1 MAECFP
7 IILSAP
13 SGAGKTTVANEL
25 LKGKKIARVITATT
39 RAPRLGEKHGK
50 DYFFWSNAEFEKA
63 IKTKQMLEW
72 AKVHVNY
79 YGIPKSSLETVLKK
93 GKCPLLVIDVQGA
106 KTVKKIY
113 KNAVTIFLT
122 APSVAELKKRIS
134 ARSDGTKNVNVRLK
148 TALKELKQIKN
159 YDYLVVNDKLKDC
172 IADCR
177 AIIAAESKKVTR
189 QKDLVKKLNK
199 SGD

>member
-1 MAECFP
+1 MSECFP

-50 DYFFWSNAEFEKA
+50 DYFFWSETDFQKA
-63 IKTKQMLEW
+63 IKNKQMLEW

-79 YGIPKSSLETVLKK
+79 YGIPKSSLENVLKL

-106 KTVKKIY
+106 KTIKKIY
-113 KNAVTIFLT
+113 KDAVTIFIT
-122 APSVAELKKRIS
+122 APSITTLKKRIA
-134 ARSDGTKNVNVRLK
+134 ARSDGTQNVNVRLK
-148 TALKELKQIKN
+148 TAPKELKQIKN
-159 YDYLVVNDKLKDC
+159 YDYLVINDDLKVC
-172 IADCR
+172 VSTCR
-177 AIIAAESKKVTR
+177 AIIQAESKKVTR

-199 SGD
+199 SGE

>member
-13 SGAGKTTVANEL
+13 SGAGKTTVATEL
-25 LKGKKIARVITATT
+25 LRSKNIARVITATT
-39 RAPRLGEKHGK
+39 RAPRLGEKNGK
-50 DYFFWSNAEFEKA
+50 DYFFWSVADFEKA
-63 IKTKQMLEW
+63 IKNKQMLEW

-79 YGIPKSSLETVLKK
+79 YGIPKSSLERVLKV

-106 KTVKKIY
+106 RTVKKLY
-113 KNAVTIFLT
+113 KNAVTIFIT
-122 APSVAELKKRIS
+122 APSIATLKKRIA
-134 ARSDGTKNVNVRLK
+134 ARGDGTQNVNVRLK
-148 TALKELKQIKN
+148 TALKELKQIKD
-159 YDYLVVNDKLKDC
+159 YDYLVINDNLKEC
-172 IADCR
+172 VATCR
-177 AIIAAESKKVTR
+177 AIIAAESKKVAR

>member
-13 SGAGKTTVANEL
+13 SGAGKTTVAKEL

-39 RAPRLGEKHGK
+39 RAPRLGEKDGK
-50 DYFFWSNAEFEKA
+50 DYFFWSNADFEKA
-63 IKTKQMLEW
+63 IKTKKMIEW

-79 YGIPKSSLETVLKK
+79 YGIPKSSLESVLKQ
-93 GKCPLLVIDVQGA
+93 GKYPLLVIDVQGA

-113 KNAVTIFLT
+113 KNAVSIFLT
-122 APSVAELKKRIS
+122 APSIAELKRRIS
-134 ARSDGTKNVNVRLK
+134 ARSDGTKNINVRLK
-148 TALKELKQIKN
+148 TALKELKQIKH
-159 YDYLVVNDKLKDC
+159 YDYLVINDDLKECVN
-172 IADCR
+172 ACR
-177 AIIAAESKKVTR
+177 AIVEAETKKVVR

>member
-13 SGAGKTTVANEL
+13 SGAGKTTVATEL

-39 RAPRLGEKHGK
+39 REPRLGEKHGK
-50 DYFFWSNAEFEKA
+50 DYLFWSVADFEKA
-63 IKTKQMLEW
+63 IKNKQMLEW

-79 YGIPKSSLETVLKK
+79 YGIPKSSLERVLKI

-122 APSVAELKKRIS
+122 APSITTLKKRIA
-134 ARSDGTKNVNVRLK
+134 ARSDGTQNVDVRLK
-148 TALKELKQIKN
+148 TALKELRQIKN
-159 YDYLVVNDKLKDC
+159 YDYLVINDDLKEC
-172 IADCR
+172 IATCR
-177 AIIAAESKKVTR
+177 AIIQAEFKKVAR
-189 QKDLVKKLNK
+189 QKDLVKKFNK

>member
-13 SGAGKTTVANEL
+13 SGAGKTTVAKEL

-39 RAPRLGEKHGK
+39 RAPRVGEKNGK
-50 DYFFWSNAEFEKA
+50 DYFFWSEKDFQKA
-63 IKTKQMLEW
+63 IKNKQMLEW

-79 YGIPKSSLETVLKK
+79 YGIPKSSLESVLKI

-113 KNAVTIFLT
+113 KDAVTIFIT
-122 APSVAELKKRIS
+122 APSITTLKKRIA
-134 ARSDGTKNVNVRLK
+134 ARSDGTQNVNVRLK

-159 YDYLVVNDKLKDC
+159 YDYLVINDDLKEC
-172 IADCR
+172 VSTCR
-177 AIIAAESKKVTR
+177 AIILAEFKKVAR

-199 SGD
+199 SGE

>member
-1 MAECFP
+1 MEECFP

-39 RAPRLGEKHGK
+39 RAPRLGEKNGK
-50 DYFFWSNAEFEKA
+50 DYFFWSNADFEKA
-63 IKTKQMLEW
+63 IKNKQMLEW

-79 YGIPKSSLETVLKK
+79 YGIPKSSLEAVLKK

-113 KNAVTIFLT
+113 KNAITIFLT

-134 ARSDGTKNVNVRLK
+134 ARCDGTKNVNVRLK

-159 YDYLVVNDKLKDC
+159 YDYLVINDKLENC
-172 IADCR
+172 IAACR
-177 AIIAAESKKVTR
+177 AIIEAETKKVIR
-189 QKDLVKKLNK
+189 QKVLIKKLNK

>member
-25 LKGKKIARVITATT
+25 LKGKNIARVITATT
-39 RAPRLGEKHGK
+39 RSPRLGEKHGK
-50 DYFFWSNAEFEKA
+50 DYFFWSVKDFEKA

-79 YGIPKSSLETVLKK
+79 YGIPKSSLESVLKK

-122 APSVAELKKRIS
+122 APSVAELKRRIS
-134 ARSDGTKNVNVRLK
+134 ARSDGTQNVDVRLK

-159 YDYLVVNDKLKDC
+159 YDYLVINDDLKEC
-172 IADCR
+172 VSACR
-177 AIIAAESKKVTR
+177 AIVAAEAKKVIR
-189 QKDLVKKLNK
+189 QKDLVKKFNK

>member
-39 RAPRLGEKHGK
+39 RAPRLGEKHGR
-50 DYFFWSNAEFEKA
+50 DYFFWSVKDFEKA
-63 IKTKQMLEW
+63 IKNKQMLEW

-79 YGIPKSSLETVLKK
+79 YGIPKSSLESVLKK
-93 GKCPLLVIDVQGA
+93 GQCPLLVIDVQGA

-122 APSVAELKKRIS
+122 APSIAELKRRIS
-134 ARSDGTKNVNVRLK
+134 ARSDGTQNVNVRLK
-148 TALKELKQIKN
+148 TALKELNQIKN
-159 YDYLVVNDKLKDC
+159 YDYLVINDDLKEC
-172 IADCR
+172 ISTCR
-177 AIIAAESKKVTR
+177 AIVTAEAKKVIR
-189 QKDLVKKLNK
+189 QKDLVKKFNK

>member
-13 SGAGKTTVANEL
+13 SGAGKTTVAKEL
-25 LKGKKIARVITATT
+25 LKSKNIARVITATT
-39 RAPRLGEKHGK
+39 RAPRIGEKHGR
-50 DYFFWSNAEFEKA
+50 DYFFWSVRDFEKA
-63 IKTKQMLEW
+63 IKNKQMLEW

-79 YGIPKSSLETVLKK
+79 YGIPKSSLESVLKI
-93 GKCPLLVIDVQGA
+93 GKCPLLIIDVQGA
-106 KTVKKIY
+106 KTVKKLY

-122 APSVAELKKRIS
+122 APSIATLKRRITT
-134 ARSDGTKNVNVRLK
+134 RSDGTQNVDVRLK

-159 YDYLVVNDKLKDC
+159 YDYLVINDDLKEC
-172 IADCR
+172 VATCR
-177 AIIAAESKKVTR
+177 AIVIAETKKVSR

>member
-13 SGAGKTTVANEL
+13 SGAGKTTVATEL

-39 RAPRLGEKHGK
+39 RAPRLGEKNGK
-50 DYFFWSNAEFEKA
+50 DYFFWTVADFEKA
-63 IKTKQMLEW
+63 IKNKQMLEW

-79 YGIPKSSLETVLKK
+79 YGIPKSSLESVLKI
-93 GKCPLLVIDVQGA
+93 GKCPLMVIDVQGA
-106 KTVKKIY
+106 KTIKKLY
-113 KNAVTIFLT
+113 KNAVTIFIT
-122 APSVAELKKRIS
+122 APSIATLKKRIA
-134 ARSDGTKNVNVRLK
+134 ARGDGTQNVNVRLK

-159 YDYLVVNDKLKDC
+159 YDYLVINDDLKEC
-172 IADCR
+172 VAACR
-177 AIIAAESKKVTR
+177 AIVAAESKKVAR
-189 QKDLVKKLNK
+189 QKDLIKKLNK

>member
-1 MAECFP
+1 MSECFP

-13 SGAGKTTVANEL
+13 SGAGKTTVAKEL

-39 RAPRLGEKHGK
+39 RAPRIGEKNGK
-50 DYFFWSNAEFEKA
+50 DYFFWSDSDFEKA
-63 IKTKQMLEW
+63 IKNKQMIEW

-79 YGIPKSSLETVLKK
+79 YGIPKSSLESVLKR
-93 GKCPLLVIDVQGA
+93 GKCPLLIIDVQGA

-122 APSVAELKKRIS
+122 APSINTLKKRIA
-134 ARSDGTKNVNVRLK
+134 ARSDGTQNVNVRLK

-159 YDYLVVNDKLKDC
+159 YDYLVINDNLKECVNT
-172 IADCR
+172 CR
-177 AIIAAESKKVTR
+177 AIIEAEFKKVAR

-199 SGD
+199 SGE

>member
-1 MAECFP
+1 
-7 IILSAP
+7 
-13 SGAGKTTVANEL
+13 
-25 LKGKKIARVITATT
+25 
-39 RAPRLGEKHGK
+39 
-50 DYFFWSNAEFEKA
+50 
-63 IKTKQMLEW
+63 MLEW

-79 YGIPKSSLETVLKK
+79 YGIPKSSLEAVLKK

-134 ARSDGTKNVNVRLK
+134 ARCDGTKNVNVRLK

-159 YDYLVVNDKLKDC
+159 YDYLVINDKLENC
-172 IADCR
+172 IAACR
-177 AIIAAESKKVTR
+177 AIIEAESKKVIR
-189 QKDLVKKLNK
+189 QKDLIKKLNK

>member
-1 MAECFP
+1 MEECFP

-39 RAPRLGEKHGK
+39 RAPRLGEKDGK
-50 DYFFWSNAEFEKA
+50 DYFFWSNADFEKA
-63 IKTKQMLEW
+63 IKTKKMIEW

-79 YGIPKSSLETVLKK
+79 YGIPKSSLESVLKQ
-93 GKCPLLVIDVQGA
+93 GKYPLLVIDVQGA

-113 KNAVTIFLT
+113 KNAVSIFLT
-122 APSVAELKKRIS
+122 APSIAELKRRIS
-134 ARSDGTKNVNVRLK
+134 ARSDGTKNINVRLK
-148 TALKELKQIKN
+148 TALKELKQIKH
-159 YDYLVVNDKLKDC
+159 YDYLVINDDLKECVN
-172 IADCR
+172 ACR
-177 AIIAAESKKVTR
+177 AIVEAETKKVVR

>member
-1 MAECFP
+1 MEQCFP

-25 LKGKKIARVITATT
+25 LKGKNIARVITATT
-39 RAPRLGEKHGK
+39 RAPRRGERNGK
-50 DYFFWSNAEFEKA
+50 DYFFWTVADFEKA
-63 IKTKQMLEW
+63 IKTKKMLEW

-79 YGIPKSSLETVLKK
+79 YGIPKSSLETILKQ

-106 KTVKKIY
+106 KTIKKIY

-122 APSVAELKKRIS
+122 APNVAELKKRIAS
-134 ARSDGTKNVNVRLK
+134 RCDGTRNINVRLK

-159 YDYLVVNDKLKDC
+159 YDYLIINDNLKEC
-172 IADCR
+172 IANCR
-177 AIIAAESKKVTR
+177 AIIAAESKKVIR

-199 SGD
+199 SGE

>member
-39 RAPRLGEKHGK
+39 RSPRLGEKHGK
-50 DYFFWSNAEFEKA
+50 DYFFWSVSDFEKA

-79 YGIPKSSLETVLKK
+79 YGIPKSSLESVLKK

-113 KNAVTIFLT
+113 KNAVTVFLT
-122 APSVAELKKRIS
+122 APSISELKRRIS
-134 ARSDGTKNVNVRLK
+134 ARSDGTKNINVRLK

-159 YDYLVVNDKLKDC
+159 YDYLVINDDLKEC
-172 IADCR
+172 VAACR
-177 AIIAAESKKVTR
+177 AIVEAESKKVIR
-189 QKDLVKKLNK
+189 QKDLVKRLSK

>member
-13 SGAGKTTVANEL
+13 SGAGKTTVATEL

-39 RAPRLGEKHGK
+39 RAPRLGEKNGK
-50 DYFFWSNAEFEKA
+50 DYFFWTVADFEKA
-63 IKTKQMLEW
+63 IKNKQMLEW

-79 YGIPKSSLETVLKK
+79 YGIPKSSLESVLKI
-93 GKCPLLVIDVQGA
+93 GKCPLMVIDVQGA
-106 KTVKKIY
+106 KTIKKLY
-113 KNAVTIFLT
+113 KNAVTIFIT
-122 APSVAELKKRIS
+122 APSIATLKKRIA
-134 ARSDGTKNVNVRLK
+134 ARGDGTQNVNVRLK

-159 YDYLVVNDKLKDC
+159 YDYLVINYDLKEC
-172 IADCR
+172 VAACR
-177 AIIAAESKKVTR
+177 AIVAAESKKVAR
-189 QKDLVKKLNK
+189 QKDLIKKLNK

>member
-25 LKGKKIARVITATT
+25 LKGKKIVRVITATT
-39 RAPRLGEKHGK
+39 RSPRLGEKHGK
-50 DYFFWSNAEFEKA
+50 DYFFWSVSDFEKA

-79 YGIPKSSLETVLKK
+79 YGIPKSSLESVLKK

-113 KNAVTIFLT
+113 KNAVTVFLT
-122 APSVAELKKRIS
+122 APSISELKRRIS
-134 ARSDGTKNVNVRLK
+134 ARSDGTKNINVRLK

-159 YDYLVVNDKLKDC
+159 YDYLVINDDLKEC
-172 IADCR
+172 VAACR
-177 AIIAAESKKVTR
+177 AIVEAESKKVIR
-189 QKDLVKKLNK
+189 QKDLVKRLSK

>member
-39 RAPRLGEKHGK
+39 RAPRLGEKDGR
-50 DYFFWSNAEFEKA
+50 DYFFWSVADFEKA
-63 IKTKQMLEW
+63 IKTKKMLEW

-79 YGIPKSSLETVLKK
+79 YGIPKSSLESVLKQ

-106 KTVKKIY
+106 KTVKKLY

-122 APSVAELKKRIS
+122 APSVAELKRRIAS
-134 ARSDGTKNVNVRLK
+134 RCDGTKNVNVRLK

-159 YDYLVVNDKLKDC
+159 YDYLVINDNLKDC
-172 IADCR
+172 IAACR
-177 AIIAAESKKVTR
+177 AIVAAESQKVLR

>member
-50 DYFFWSNAEFEKA
+50 DYFFWTVKDFEEA

-79 YGIPKSSLETVLKK
+79 YGIPKSSLERVLKI

-122 APSVAELKKRIS
+122 APNIATLKKRIA
-134 ARSDGTKNVNVRLK
+134 ARGDGTQNINVRLK

-159 YDYLVVNDKLKDC
+159 YDYLVINDDLKEC
-172 IADCR
+172 VATCR
-177 AIIAAESKKVTR
+177 AIIEAESKKVAR
-189 QKDLVKKLNK
+189 QKDLVKKFNK

>member
-1 MAECFP
+1 MEECFP

-25 LKGKKIARVITATT
+25 LKGKNIARVITATT
-39 RAPRLGEKHGK
+39 REPRLGERNGK
-50 DYFFWSNAEFEKA
+50 DYFFWSVPEFEKA

-79 YGIPKSSLETVLKK
+79 YGIPKSSLESVLKK

-113 KNAVTIFLT
+113 KNAVTVFLT
-122 APSVAELKKRIS
+122 APSLAELKKRIS
-134 ARSDGTKNVNVRLK
+134 ARSDGTKNINVRLK

-159 YDYLVVNDKLKDC
+159 YDYLVVNDSLRECVAACK
-172 IADCR
+172 
-177 AIIAAESKKVTR
+177 AIISAESKKVIR

>member
-25 LKGKKIARVITATT
+25 LKGNKIARVITATT
-39 RAPRLGEKHGK
+39 RSPRLGEKHGK
-50 DYFFWSNAEFEKA
+50 DYFFWSVKDFEKA

-79 YGIPKSSLETVLKK
+79 YGIPKSSLESVLKK

-122 APSVAELKKRIS
+122 APSIATLKKRIA
-134 ARSDGTKNVNVRLK
+134 ARGDGTQNVNVRLK

-159 YDYLVVNDKLKDC
+159 YDYLVINDDLKEC
-172 IADCR
+172 VATCR
-177 AIIAAESKKVTR
+177 AIVEAESKKVAR
-189 QKDLVKKLNK
+189 QKDLIKKLNK

>member
-39 RAPRLGEKHGK
+39 RAPRIGEKNGR
-50 DYFFWSNAEFEKA
+50 DYFFWSNADFEKA

-79 YGIPKSSLETVLKK
+79 YGIPKSSLESVLKK

-113 KNAVTIFLT
+113 KNAVSIFIT
-122 APSVAELKKRIS
+122 APSIAELKRRIS
-134 ARSDGTKNVNVRLK
+134 SRSDGTKNINVRLK

-159 YDYLVVNDKLKDC
+159 YDYLVINDNLKDC
-172 IADCR
+172 ISACR
-177 AIIAAESKKVTR
+177 AIVAAETKKVIR

>member
-1 MAECFP
+1 MEECFP

-13 SGAGKTTVANEL
+13 SGAGKTTVAKEL

-39 RAPRLGEKHGK
+39 RAPRLGEKDGK
-50 DYFFWSNAEFEKA
+50 DYFFWSNTDFEKA
-63 IKTKQMLEW
+63 IKTKKMIEW

-79 YGIPKSSLETVLKK
+79 YGIPKSSLESVLKQ

-113 KNAVTIFLT
+113 KNAVSIFLT
-122 APSVAELKKRIS
+122 APSITELKRRIS
-134 ARSDGTKNVNVRLK
+134 ARSDGTRNISVRLK
-148 TALKELKQIKN
+148 TALNELKQIKH
-159 YDYLVVNDKLKDC
+159 YDYLVINDDLKECVN
-172 IADCR
+172 ACR
-177 AIIAAESKKVTR
+177 AIIKAETKKVVR

>member
-1 MAECFP
+1 MEECFP

-13 SGAGKTTVANEL
+13 SGAGKTTVAKEL

-39 RAPRLGEKHGK
+39 RAPRLGEKDGK
-50 DYFFWSNAEFEKA
+50 DYFFWSNTDFEKA
-63 IKTKQMLEW
+63 IKTKKMIEW

-79 YGIPKSSLETVLKK
+79 YGIPKSSLESVLKQ

-113 KNAVTIFLT
+113 KNAVSIFLT
-122 APSVAELKKRIS
+122 APSITELKRRIS
-134 ARSDGTKNVNVRLK
+134 ARSDGTRNISVRLK
-148 TALKELKQIKN
+148 TALNELKQIKH
-159 YDYLVVNDKLKDC
+159 YDYLVINDDLKECVN
-172 IADCR
+172 ACR
-177 AIIAAESKKVTR
+177 AIVKAETKKVVR

>member
-1 MAECFP
+1 MEECFP

-25 LKGKKIARVITATT
+25 LKGKEIARVITATT
-39 RAPRLGEKHGK
+39 RAPRLGEKQGK
-50 DYFFWSNAEFEKA
+50 DYFFWSNADFEKA
-63 IKTKQMLEW
+63 IKAKQMLEW

-79 YGIPKSSLETVLKK
+79 YGIPKSSLEAVLKK

>member
-50 DYFFWSNAEFEKA
+50 DYFFWSNQDFEKA

-79 YGIPKSSLETVLKK
+79 YGIPKSSLESVLKR

-122 APSVAELKKRIS
+122 APSIATLKKRIA
-134 ARSDGTKNVNVRLK
+134 ARSDGTQNVNVRLK

-159 YDYLVVNDKLKDC
+159 YDYLVINDDLKEC
-172 IADCR
+172 IATCR
-177 AIIAAESKKVTR
+177 AIIEAEFKKVTR
-189 QKDLVKKLNK
+189 QKDLIKKLNK

>member
-1 MAECFP
+1 MEECFP

-13 SGAGKTTVANEL
+13 SGAGKTTVAKEL

-39 RAPRLGEKHGK
+39 RAPRIGEKDGK
-50 DYFFWSNAEFEKA
+50 DYFFWSNTDFEKA
-63 IKTKQMLEW
+63 IKTKKMIEW

-79 YGIPKSSLETVLKK
+79 YGIPKSSLESVLKQ

-113 KNAVTIFLT
+113 KNAVSIFLT
-122 APSVAELKKRIS
+122 APSITELKRRIS
-134 ARSDGTKNVNVRLK
+134 ARSDGTRNISVRLK
-148 TALKELKQIKN
+148 TALNELKQIKH
-159 YDYLVVNDKLKDC
+159 YDYLVINDDLKECVN
-172 IADCR
+172 ACR
-177 AIIAAESKKVTR
+177 AIVKAETKKVVR

>member
-1 MAECFP
+1 MEECFP

-13 SGAGKTTVANEL
+13 SGAGKTTVAKEL

-39 RAPRLGEKHGK
+39 RAPRLGEKDGK
-50 DYFFWSNAEFEKA
+50 DYFFWSNTDFEKA
-63 IKTKQMLEW
+63 IKTKKMIEW

-79 YGIPKSSLETVLKK
+79 YGIPKSSLESVLKQ

-113 KNAVTIFLT
+113 KNAVSIFLT
-122 APSVAELKKRIS
+122 APSITELKRRIS
-134 ARSDGTKNVNVRLK
+134 ARSDGTRNISVRLK
-148 TALKELKQIKN
+148 TALNELKQIKY
-159 YDYLVVNDKLKDC
+159 YDYLVINDDLKECVN
-172 IADCR
+172 ACR
-177 AIIAAESKKVTR
+177 AIVEAETKKVVR

>member
-13 SGAGKTTVANEL
+13 SGAGKTTIANEL

-39 RAPRLGEKHGK
+39 RAPRIGEKHGR
-50 DYFFWSNAEFEKA
+50 DYFFWSVKDFEKA
-63 IKTKQMLEW
+63 IKNKQMLEW

-79 YGIPKSSLETVLKK
+79 YGIPKSSLESVLKK
-93 GKCPLLVIDVQGA
+93 GQCPLLVIDVQGA

-122 APSVAELKKRIS
+122 APSVAELKRRIS
-134 ARSDGTKNVNVRLK
+134 ARSDGTQNVDVRLK

-159 YDYLVVNDKLKDC
+159 YDYLVINDDLKEC
-172 IADCR
+172 VSTCR
-177 AIIAAESKKVTR
+177 AIVTAEAKKVVR
-189 QKDLVKKLNK
+189 QKDLVKKFNK

>member
-1 MAECFP
+1 MEECFP

-13 SGAGKTTVANEL
+13 SGAGKTTVAKEL

-39 RAPRLGEKHGK
+39 RAPRLGEKDGK
-50 DYFFWSNAEFEKA
+50 DYFFWSNTDFEKA
-63 IKTKQMLEW
+63 IKTKKMIEW

-79 YGIPKSSLETVLKK
+79 YGIPKSSLESVLKQ

-113 KNAVTIFLT
+113 KNAVSIFLT
-122 APSVAELKKRIS
+122 APSIAELKRRIS
-134 ARSDGTKNVNVRLK
+134 ARSDGTRNISVRLK
-148 TALKELKQIKN
+148 TALNELKQIKH
-159 YDYLVVNDKLKDC
+159 YDYLVINDDLKECVN
-172 IADCR
+172 ACR
-177 AIIAAESKKVTR
+177 AIVKAETKKVVR

>member
-1 MAECFP
+1 MEQCFP

-39 RAPRLGEKHGK
+39 RAPRLGEKDCK
-50 DYFFWSNAEFEKA
+50 DYFFWSITDFEKA
-63 IKTKQMLEW
+63 IKTKKMLEW

-79 YGIPKSSLETVLKK
+79 YGIPKSSLETVLKQ

-106 KTVKKIY
+106 KTIKKIY

-134 ARSDGTKNVNVRLK
+134 SRSDGTKNVNVRLK

-159 YDYLVVNDKLKDC
+159 YDYLVINDNLKEC

-177 AIIAAESKKVTR
+177 AIIAAESKKVIR

-199 SGD
+199 SGE